1 MINKK
6 SDVAAKNA
14 YVRKLNAIGYDA
26 HVTGAPADITATKD
40 GETWYFEIKMTRHED
55 RYFGAATLTEWRQA
69 FRDPMH
75 FRFVVAIS
83 DDTDSVFKFIEYTPD
98 EFMSFSTIPPFKI
111 FFNIDFAGKPKKV
124 SRIGKKATPL
134 SLDNFRLLD
143 ACYEKL
149 DKHGDMNL

>member
-14 YVRKLNAIGYDA
+14 YVSKLTAIGYDA